1 MISDP
6 GATPFDL
13 RFRLFGVDVRI
24 HPFFWL
30 VTVMLGWS
38 GTRQPVFSDNGLP
51 ELLLWVA
58 ACFVSIL
65 LHEFGHIWMG
75 QAFGSH
81 GHILLHGMG
90 GLAIG
95 ASSVDSPWKRI
106 LIVAAGPL
114 IQLALWAALRYGLL
128 TLARPIWLLRYP
140 ALLLLLEFLLVINL
154 YWPILNLLPV
164 WPLDGGQI
172 TREASML
179 AAPRKGLLFSLWVSL
194 VVAAVL
200 AANALI
206 GERGEPFLPH
216 YAPTGLWPGLLFGL
230 FAFGSWQAIQAEQS
244 RRYYERDALPW
255 ER

>member
-13 RFRLFGVDVRI
+13 RFRLFGVDVRV

-30 VTVMLGWS
+30 MSVLLGWGS
-38 GTRQPVFSDNGLP
+38 TRQPVFSNNGLP
-51 ELLLWVA
+51 ELLLWVG

-65 LHEFGHIWMG
+65 LHEFGHVWMG
-75 QAFGSH
+75 QAFGSD
-81 GHILLHGMG
+81 GHIVLHGMG

-95 ASSVDSPWKRI
+95 SSAVESPWKRI
-106 LIVAAGPL
+106 LVIAAGPG
-114 IQLALWAALRYGLL
+114 IQLALWAALRYVLIPFSPSLGLL
-128 TLARPIWLLRYP
+128 QYP
-140 ALLLLLEFLLVINL
+140 AVRLLLVFLILINL

-172 TREASML
+172 TREVSVLAS
-179 AAPRKGLLFSLWVSL
+179 PRRGLLFSLWLSL

-200 AANALI
+200 AVNAFI
-206 GERGEPFLPH
+206 GDRGEPFLPH
-216 YAPTGLWPGLLFGL
+216 YAPTGLWAGIL
-230 FAFGSWQAIQAEQS
+230 FALFAYGSWQAIQAEQS